1 VPAERGELATAEVR
15 RLEQTDDVETI
26 ERSQVAPSTS
36 GPGGGARDERDSEA
50 ATLYIARATGRVV
63 TESSSL
69 ADLASF
75 VSEPD
80 SIVWIDLTDPPA
92 KLVAKVSRELGIH
105 PLVVE
110 NIVDTEG
117 RAKLETV
124 DGALHMVLFAMT
136 RDEAIRLHEIDFII
150 GRRFLLS
157 THPGTWDLRA
167 AQGLR
172 AGLGP
177 VMSRGTDA
185 LLWALSDAIVDGYFP
200 VFDQLADEIDGLEDH
215 ILEHPDHDALQRLL
229 EMKRELIRIRHVVAP
244 SREVLN
250 QLTSRE
256 HELIREPQ
264 VLYFRDI
271 YDHLVRLT
279 DEFDSFRERTATTIE
294 LYVSTVNNNLTVIMK
309 RLTAATVVLAGIAAV
324 AGVFGMSE
332 ATSALDGRAGIG
344 FWLVVLITV
353 ALAAV
358 VLAVLRRIG
367 WV

>member
-1 VPAERGELATAEVR
+1 M
-15 RLEQTDDVETI
+15 EQTDEAEVPQRTPDVA
-26 ERSQVAPSTS
+26 S
-36 GPGGGARDERDSEA
+36 
-50 ATLYIARATGRVV
+50 TLYIARAKGRAV
-63 TESSSL
+63 TESDSL

-80 SIVWIDLTDPPA
+80 SIVWIDLTDPSA
-92 KLVAKVSRELGIH
+92 ELIGAISRELGIH
-105 PLVVE
+105 QLVVE
-110 NIVDTEG
+110 DIVDTDG
-117 RAKLETV
+117 RAKLVEV
-124 DGALHMVLFAMT
+124 DGLLHMVLFGLT
-136 RDEAIRLHEIDFII
+136 RDRAIELHEVDFVI
-150 GRRFLLS
+150 GRQFLLS
-157 THPGTWDLRA
+157 VHPRTWDLRA
-167 AQGLR
+167 AHRLR
-172 AGLGP
+172 SGLGA

-185 LLWALSDAIVDGYFP
+185 LLWALSDAVVDGYFP

-215 ILEHPDHDALQRLL
+215 ILERPDREALQRVL

-279 DEFDSFRERTATTIE
+279 DEFDSFRELTAATIE
-294 LYVSTVNNNLTVIMK
+294 LYLSTVNNNLTVIMK

-332 ATSALDGRAGIG
+332 ASSALAGQEGSG
-344 FWLVVLITV
+344 FWLVTIVTV
-353 ALAAV
+353 AVAAV